1 MEHNKCS
8 SLVCGWI
15 LDYNLCEKIWQYS
28 CVHNKSYFNILFGSQ
43 YIKGSRP
50 NSFKVRKIML

>member
-8 SLVCGWI
+8 GLVCGWI

-43 YIKGSRP
+43 YIHEKGSRLY
-50 NSFKVRKIML
+50 SF